1 MLFRSR
7 GPGRFESFRDFLE
20 RISLNKVN
28 RKVLES
34 LIQAGAF
41 DPLQPRRSRL
51 MAGLDEALEKIQN
64 LKRQQANKQMS
75 MFGGL
80 AVSLNDDD
88 WLPEAEPW
96 DKSVKL
102 AREKE
107 ALGVYLSGHPLD
119 AHRALLKT
127 RVKVTTADL
136 AEIPDSQ
143 EVALGVVV
151 TSLKEKVG
159 KKGGRLAILTVED
172 LAGSVEV
179 LVFGEVYERAA
190 PWLHQPSVPL
200 WLKGAVIQEEQGTK
214 LRALEIAPLE
224 VALPPWPE
232 RLDLRLQAATVT
244 PEQLVKLK
252 EILGRHGG
260 PVPAFLHFLDPREE
274 AILALPQDLG
284 LTPSSTLVAEV
295 NRLLGYP
302 ALSI

>member
-1 MLFRSR
+1 M
-7 GPGRFESFRDFLE
+7 
-20 RISLNKVN
+20 N

-51 MAGLDEALEKIQN
+51 MAGLDGALEKTQN
-64 LKRQQANKQMS
+64 LKRQQASKQMS

-80 AVSLNDDD
+80 TESQDDDD
-88 WLPEAEPW
+88 WLPEAAPW
-96 DKSVKL
+96 EKSVKL

-151 TSLKEKVG
+151 TALKEKVG
-159 KKGGRLAILTVED
+159 KRGGRLAILTVED

-190 PWLHQPSVPL
+190 AWLHQPSLPL
-200 WLKGAVIQEEQGTK
+200 WLKGAVLQEEQGVK
-214 LRALEIAPLE
+214 LRALEIAPLGT
-224 VALPPWPE
+224 ALPPWPE
-232 RLDLRLQAATVT
+232 KLDLRLRAATVSR
-244 PEQLVKLK
+244 ELLVRLK
-252 EILGRHGG
+252 EVLGRHPG

-274 AILALPQDLG
+274 AVLALPPDLG
-284 LTPSSTLVAEV
+284 LTPSPELVEEV

-302 ALSI
+302 ALSL